1 MSNIEHEITQAEEYN
16 QQGRVLYSMDKYE
29 EAIQFYLKAEKEDP
43 MLFQTYLNLT
53 ESYVMMDRFEEA
65 KKSLKR
71 AQMIDKANGEIYF
84 HLGNIALLEENMDEG
99 KQNYAKAISLGYKN
113 PYIYMNLG
121 SAYEDLGDVETAVVN
136 YNKAIQM
143 DKYFAAAWLKKL
155 DIYVELEQYSEAL
168 SIADSMIELFPDKFE
183 GYHYKFAILMELG
196 NKADAKEVLDK
207 AINMFPDDPG
217 FKLDLVRFLED
228 SKKYREAEELLDK
241 NFFETNNSVD
251 FAKIKVQLLLKQE
264 RLDEAISISEQALS
278 NYFDEELNFMLTNVY
293 FSLEKYDM
301 AIKATERTIVAKS
314 GSVYYYTALFFNAL
328 ALKKSGLNADEK
340 FNNAIKELR
349 TACSKNPG
357 MIDLYIYRALSYK
370 EIKDFERA
378 YEMVDYILAIS
389 EDAPEALL
397 IRAEINK
404 ELGKMSEYEADRS
417 EALRRNP
424 KLENIIM

>member
-301 AIKATERTIVAKS
+301 AIKATERTIIAKS